1 MANHRFEKITV
12 TQKIQYIDVPQIVV
26 FTFEFTVRS
35 FMIIC
40 CAVREAKR
48 LDSTELGYKIMIKKY
63 ALCNPLQIYFLSVRD
78 CSTRLVAC
86 FYSSSL
92 KPQILGTIN
101 TISVNT
107 ISVNTISIIIQL
119 YIGIHRFGWP
129 CLQEHVSNSLQVIS
143 QLSAYWKTFCS

>member
-26 FTFEFTVRS
+26 FTFEFPVRS

-63 ALCNPLQIYFLSVRD
+63 ALCNPLQIYFLSVRY
-78 CSTRLVAC
+78 CCTCLVAC

-92 KPQILGTIN
+92 KPQSLGTI
-101 TISVNT
+101 NT

-129 CLQEHVSNSLQVIS
+129 CLQERVSNSLQVIS